1 MAKIRFLIFCIVLL
15 FCPIRLTIAQERINE
30 FIVNVDET
38 HNPMTIYSG
47 YGATPNDGVVIVSST
62 IPDCEF
68 NIPSAPGRI
77 RAVPDKKRNRYVLI
91 IQPNDNNYRQYTIT
105 INATGFKQGKL
116 EGVVVKA
123 GLSSGYIVNPKF
135 DINKSSNYYAEIIVY
150 GKDGKPL
157 EGAKLTNRET
167 GKSERTNS
175 DGVGTIKFDKEGQVT
190 NITVSHFRYS
200 DTKDVAIRVGDNQ
213 RVTLLNY
220 NPPTPPGNPKPP
232 RVSFFKPELFTFYWD
247 FSGSVNFDDT
257 PLDISSIT
265 NFNTSLGVAFSYFQI
280 GLGVGSISP
289 PEQTTSSNL
298 VNAGYTGNFTKTTT
312 TKISNSPLN
321 IFLDLGACFKWFSVS
336 CQVGWLCN
344 ATIDR
349 TSLYNGWGYGLVDE
363 DVNEYWGNYEQR
375 SFTNASSSK
384 KSYFTLT
391 PKVKLNLPI
400 GESIGI
406 SLGLGYTIIPAMK
419 YYVGLSGCL
428 GIYFY

>member
-1 MAKIRFLIFCIVLL
+1 MKYINIILTSVLL
-15 FCPIRLTIAQERINE
+15 FVGNVCLAQSVSVDTLMLAPTQYGGDFVKDINNHPCALIKVQIVNKNVSFEGDVRKIEEKGQNEWWVWIWEGAKYITIKSDSFLPLKVTFVDYGIRLEEHQTYILRLVQSAINSD
-30 FIVNVDET
+30 F
-38 HNPMTIYSG
+38 
-47 YGATPNDGVVIVSST
+47 
-62 IPDCEF
+62 
-68 NIPSAPGRI
+68 SA
-77 RAVPDKKRNRYVLI
+77 K
-91 IQPNDNNYRQYTIT
+91 
-105 INATGFKQGKL
+105 
-116 EGVVVKA
+116 
-123 GLSSGYIVNPKF
+123 
-135 DINKSSNYYAEIIVY
+135 IIVY
-150 GKDGKPL
+150 GRDGKPL
-157 EGAKLTNRET
+157 EGAKLANRET

-175 DGVGTIKFDKEGQVT
+175 DGVGTINFDKEGQT
-190 NITVSHFRYS
+190 ANITVSHFRYS
-200 DTKDVAIRVGDNQ
+200 DTKDVVVRVGDNL
-213 RVTLLNY
+213 RITLFNY
-220 NPPTPPGNPKPP
+220 NPPTPPGNSKPP
-232 RVSFFKPELFTFYWD
+232 RVSFFKPELSTFYCD
-247 FSGSVNFDDT
+247 LLASVNFDDT

-265 NFNTSLGVAFSYFQI
+265 NFNTSFGVTFSYFQI
-280 GLGVGSISP
+280 GLGFGLISP

>member
-1 MAKIRFLIFCIVLL
+1 MTKTLKWCIFIILL
-15 FCPIRLTIAQERINE
+15 VSTKGGCFAQ
-30 FIVNVDET
+30 
-38 HNPMTIYSG
+38 
-47 YGATPNDGVVIVSST
+47 
-62 IPDCEF
+62 
-68 NIPSAPGRI
+68 
-77 RAVPDKKRNRYVLI
+77 
-91 IQPNDNNYRQYTIT
+91 
-105 INATGFKQGKL
+105 KL
-116 EGVVVKA
+116 EVDSFGEAPYTELVPERDRI
-123 GLSSGYIVNPKF
+123 Y
-135 DINKSSNYYAEIIVY
+135 DINRELCALIKVQIVDTSVQFEGGVSKFYPKGHNEWWVWISTEATHMKIKPSSCYPCEVIFGKYGFEHLEKASDKTYILRLVQSAINSDFSAKIIVY

-175 DGVGTIKFDKEGQVT
+175 DGVGTINFDKEGQT
-190 NITVSHFRYS
+190 ANITVSHFRYS
-200 DTKDVAIRVGDNQ
+200 DTKDVVVRVGDNL
-213 RVTLLNY
+213 RITLFNY
-220 NPPTPPGNPKPP
+220 NPPTPPGNLKPP

-265 NFNTSLGVAFSYFQI
+265 NFNTSLGVTFSYFQI

-321 IFLDLGACFKWFSVS
+321 IFLDLGACFIWFSVS

-391 PKVKLNLPI
+391 PKVKLNLPR